1 MGVSGSQENNEKKPV
16 VIIVG
21 GGYGGIQCAKILDKS
36 SQFFVILIDRKS
48 YFLHNVAALRATVER
63 DFARKIIVP
72 YDRLLTNGC
81 VVQAEVISIS
91 HDCIQVYGR
100 NEPIY
105 FNYLV
110 IATGSSY
117 AFPSKIAEID
127 INKAINLYNDIQEK
141 IQKSQQI
148 LIIGG
153 GPVGI
158 ELAGE
163 IATDYPEKHITIVH
177 SQKTLLQPN
186 IYNEKIYKNIQEQLE
201 KLHINI
207 ILNDRIELLNNHY
220 INYIEEK
227 QTFITKNNKIN
238 ITADLTFICT
248 GAHINNRSLLNSSLK
263 SKINPETG
271 RIIVNNYLQIDGYN
285 NIFAIGDICDKE
297 EKFAFLAN
305 RQAEYVAKIIPLIEK
320 KKSYPKEYKIQ
331 SHRAILLSIGRNG
344 GIGQLPIKGGM
355 TVGSCIVKNFKSKD
369 MFTARYRSEMNY
381 TSDNQLENQSTYL
394 NKLDSIQ
401 SILSFTEEDARNL
414 LEGLPIKDLESNQDF
429 I

>member
-1 MGVSGSQENNEKKPV
+1 
-16 VIIVG
+16 
-21 GGYGGIQCAKILDKS
+21 
-36 SQFFVILIDRKS
+36 
-48 YFLHNVAALRATVER
+48 
-63 DFARKIIVP
+63 
-72 YDRLLTNGC
+72 
-81 VVQAEVISIS
+81 
-91 HDCIQVYGR
+91 
-100 NEPIY
+100 
-105 FNYLV
+105 
-110 IATGSSY
+110 
-117 AFPSKIAEID
+117 
-127 INKAINLYNDIQEK
+127 INLYNDIQEK

-305 RQAEYVAKIIPLIEK
+305 RQAEYVAKIIQLI
-320 KKSYPKEYKIQ
+320 
-331 SHRAILLSIGRNG
+331 
-344 GIGQLPIKGGM
+344 
-355 TVGSCIVKNFKSKD
+355 
-369 MFTARYRSEMNY
+369 
-381 TSDNQLENQSTYL
+381 
-394 NKLDSIQ
+394 
-401 SILSFTEEDARNL
+401 
-414 LEGLPIKDLESNQDF
+414 
-429 I
+429 